1 MTKAIKIAM
10 FSGPVYGIDDTFKYI
25 PPVSDDVNA
34 FLAAIKEKADN
45 IHIQTCY
52 STQTSDDK
60 TDWVVVTVTYEL
72 NEFEEWEEQY

>member
-1 MTKAIKIAM
+1 MTKVTKIKL
-10 FSGPVYGIDDTFKYI
+10 FSGPVYGIDTKFKYI
-25 PPVSDDVNA
+25 PPVGDDVNE
-34 FLAAIKEKADN
+34 FLKSIEGEADN

-72 NEFEEWEEQY
+72 KEFEEWEEQY